1 MTTFSITY
9 QYSHYYGSDEAWK
22 SNPILCLM
30 DEKFNE
36 MKSYNGTLPISD
48 GWNLGG
54 TPLNGAIV
62 SAMSFIPKYREKNGI
77 QNLNIVFITD
87 GASNDNNNSRVDFS
101 AEAEKHTY
109 SRWRSRPE
117 KESVV
122 FHDPITKKQ
131 YHRASYRRAGQ
142 STTATLLN
150 MLKDRTRCNVVGFF
164 LAQASYNGRVSTRDI
179 QYMFPN
185 QNIQDL
191 RKTLRKEK
199 VLVCE
204 SMGYDEYYFVAGG
217 KNLAID
223 DGELEVN
230 GDMTRGK
237 MAKGFANYMKGKL
250 VNRVLLNK
258 FVAQIA

>member
-1 MTTFSITY
+1 
-9 QYSHYYGSDEAWK
+9 
-22 SNPILCLM
+22 
-30 DEKFNE
+30 
-36 MKSYNGTLPISD
+36 
-48 GWNLGG
+48 
-54 TPLNGAIV
+54 
-62 SAMSFIPKYREKNGI
+62 
-77 QNLNIVFITD
+77 
-87 GASNDNNNSRVDFS
+87 
-101 AEAEKHTY
+101 
-109 SRWRSRPE
+109 
-117 KESVV
+117 
-122 FHDPITKKQ
+122 
-131 YHRASYRRAGQ
+131 
-142 STTATLLN
+142 
-150 MLKDRTRCNVVGFF
+150 MLKDRTKCNVVGFF

-185 QNIQDL
+185 QNVQDL

-223 DGELEVN
+223 DGELAVN
-230 GDMTRGK
+230 SDMTRGK

>member
-1 MTTFSITY
+1 
-9 QYSHYYGSDEAWK
+9 
-22 SNPILCLM
+22 
-30 DEKFNE
+30 
-36 MKSYNGTLPISD
+36 
-48 GWNLGG
+48 
-54 TPLNGAIV
+54 
-62 SAMSFIPKYREKNGI
+62 
-77 QNLNIVFITD
+77 
-87 GASNDNNNSRVDFS
+87 
-101 AEAEKHTY
+101 
-109 SRWRSRPE
+109 
-117 KESVV
+117 
-122 FHDPITKKQ
+122 
-131 YHRASYRRAGQ
+131 
-142 STTATLLN
+142 

-223 DGELEVN
+223 DGELAVN
-230 GDMTRGK
+230 SEMTRGK
-237 MAKGFANYMKGKL
+237 MAKGFSNYMKGKL

-258 FVAQIA
+258 FVDQIA

>member
-1 MTTFSITY
+1 
-9 QYSHYYGSDEAWK
+9 
-22 SNPILCLM
+22 M

-77 QNLNIVFITD
+77 QNLNVVFITD
-87 GASNDNNNSRVDFS
+87 GASNDNANSRVDYS
-101 AEAEKHTY
+101 EEAGEHKY
-109 SRWRSRPE
+109 SRWKTRPE
-117 KESVV
+117 KERVV
-122 FHDPITKKQ
+122 FHDPITRKE
-131 YHRASYRRAGQ
+131 YHRAEYRRAGQ
-142 STTATLLN
+142 STTATLLT
-150 MLKDRTRCNVVGFF
+150 MLKDRTKCNVVGFF

-185 QNIQDL
+185 QNIQEL

-217 KNLAID
+217 KTL
-223 DGELEVN
+223 
-230 GDMTRGK
+230 
-237 MAKGFANYMKGKL
+237 
-250 VNRVLLNK
+250 
-258 FVAQIA
+258 Q